1 MKTIGIIGC
10 RCRDSNA
17 DLKACKEIFLLHYEK
32 GDRLVS
38 GHCPKGGD
46 RFCEVFAK
54 ELGLT
59 EENGKLILHRPD
71 WDKHGYNAGFARN
84 TYIAED
90 ADVIIAVVKNNDDP
104 LYGGTGDTLL
114 KAIKRF
120 GKDLE
125 KDIILVPQIS
135 IEDFDQISIE
145 DFDPL
150 EEI

>member
-1 MKTIGIIGC
+1 MKTIGIIGA
-10 RCRDSNA
+10 RSRNSIQDYKET
-17 DLKACKEIFLLHYEK
+17 LKVFNTVYED
-32 GDRLVS
+32 GDKIVS
-38 GHCPKGGD
+38 GHCPRGGD
-46 RFCEVFAK
+46 KFAEIIAK
-54 ELGLT
+54 DLGLT
-59 EENGKLILHRPD
+59 EENGKLILHKSD

-90 ADVIIAVVKNNDDP
+90 ADVIIALVKNNDD
-104 LYGGTGDTLL
+104 LFFGGTGDTIE
-114 KAIKRF
+114 KAIKLF
-120 GKDLE
+120 GKGLE